1 MSSLSRIAFVLVFLL
16 STAYTADDNRL
27 TIYTAQTGYSIT
39 IVQIQNTPY
48 VGLVDVLD
56 PLGRTETKIDGNK
69 FRLMFTP
76 PGASPR
82 EFEFQ
87 AGNKTYKTSRDKPEL
102 TASFA
107 IQNERGYIP
116 VASLPALL
124 ASLLDQQIQFHEN
137 ARRLFLSG
145 APTRFTAELRKDATS
160 SLVLR
165 FQKPV
170 NPFIATEPG
179 KLHMVFTRDPVIAT
193 GAENL
198 TFTDPLIS
206 AAIFEE
212 HGGLAE
218 LTVNATSPL
227 IASFSDGG
235 RIITLTAAPTAQP
248 AAQAA
253 NEQSSAPVAESPAV
267 TPATP
272 VVPLAPRAP
281 NFLVVVDPAHGGD
294 ERGAALSNT
303 LQEKDVTLALARRIA
318 GQLEAKGITAILIR
332 SGDSTN
338 SLDQRAAA
346 ANSMRP
352 ALYIAVHAVSLG
364 QGSSVFTAQL
374 PPSTIDRRAFL
385 PWNSA
390 QSAYLDLSSVAGGS
404 IAAELNTRKVPVRAT
419 SASVRPLNNVAAPAV
434 AIEVSPLS
442 SDVSTLTSADY
453 QQRIAGAIA
462 AGVSAVRNKLE
473 AAR

>member
-1 MSSLSRIAFVLVFLL
+1 MSSLSRIAFALALLL

-39 IVQIQNTPY
+39 VVQIQNTPY

-56 PLGRTETKIDGNK
+56 PLGRTDTKIDGNK
-69 FRLMFTP
+69 LRLKFTP
-76 PGASPR
+76 PGSSPR

-87 AGNKTYKTSRDKPEL
+87 AGNKTYKRNRDKPEL

-116 VASLPALL
+116 VASLPAFL
-124 ASLLDQQIQFHEN
+124 ASLLDQQIQFHDN

-145 APTRFTAELRKDATS
+145 ASTRFTAELRKDATS

-179 KLHMVFTRDPVIAT
+179 KLRMVFTRDPVIAT

-206 AAIFEE
+206 AAVFEE
-212 HGGLAE
+212 HSGLAE

-235 RIITLTAAPTAQP
+235 RTITLTAAPTAQP
-248 AAQAA
+248 PAQAA
-253 NEQSSAPVAESPAV
+253 NEQPSAPTAESPAV
-267 TPATP
+267 TPNTSTL
-272 VVPLAPRAP
+272 PLAPRAP
-281 NFLVVVDPAHGGD
+281 SFLVVVDPAHGGN
-294 ERGAALSNT
+294 ERGAALSNS
-303 LQEKDVTLALARRIA
+303 LQEKDVTLSLARRIA
-318 GQLEAKGITAILIR
+318 AQLEAKGITAILIR

-364 QGSSVFTAQL
+364 QGSTVFTAQL
-374 PPSTIDRRAFL
+374 PPSTIDRRSFL
-385 PWNSA
+385 PWNNA

-419 SASVRPLNNVAAPAV
+419 SASVRPLNNVAAPAI

-442 SDVSTLTSADY
+442 SDVSTLTNADY

>member
-27 TIYTAQTGYSIT
+27 TIYTSQTGYSIT
-39 IVQIQNTPY
+39 VIQIQNTHY

-69 FRLMFTP
+69 LRLMFTP
-76 PGASPR
+76 PGSSPR

-87 AGNKTYKTSRDKPEL
+87 AGNKTYKTTRDKPEL
-102 TASFA
+102 NAPFA

-116 VASLPALL
+116 VVSLPAFL

-145 APTRFTAELRKDATS
+145 APTRFTAEVRKDATS

-179 KLHMVFTRDPVIAT
+179 KLRMVFTRDPVIST
-193 GAENL
+193 GSDTL
-198 TFTDPLIS
+198 TFSDPIVTS
-206 AAIFEE
+206 ATFAE
-212 HGGLAE
+212 HSGLAD
-218 LTVNATSPL
+218 LTVNSTAPL

-235 RIITLTAAPTAQP
+235 RTITLAPTPTAQP
-248 AAQAA
+248 PAQTGT
-253 NEQSSAPVAESPAV
+253 EQPVAPPADLSTT
-267 TPATP
+267 TPPISTL
-272 VVPLAPRAP
+272 PLAPRAP
-281 NFLVVVDPAHGGD
+281 SFLVVVDPAHGGD
-294 ERGAALSNT
+294 ERGAALSNS
-303 LQEKDVTLALARRIA
+303 LQEKDVTLSLARRIA
-318 GQLEAKGITAILIR
+318 AQLEAKGITAILIR

-364 QGSSVFTAQL
+364 QGSTVFTAQL
-374 PPSTIDRRAFL
+374 PASTIDRRSFL

-442 SDVSTLTSADY
+442 SDVSSLTSADY

-473 AAR
+473 VSR

>member
-1 MSSLSRIAFVLVFLL
+1 MSSLSRIALVLVLLL

-27 TIYTAQTGYSIT
+27 TIYTTQTGYSIT
-39 IVQIQNTPY
+39 VIQIQNTHY

-56 PLGRTETKIDGNK
+56 PLGRTETKIDGSK
-69 FRLMFTP
+69 LRLMFTP
-76 PGASPR
+76 PGSSPR
-82 EFEFQ
+82 QFEFQ
-87 AGNKTYKTSRDKPEL
+87 AGNKIYKTTRDRPEL
-102 TASFA
+102 TAPFA

-116 VASLPALL
+116 VASLPAFLS
-124 ASLLDQQIQFHEN
+124 SLLDQQIQFHEN
-137 ARRLFLSG
+137 SRRLFLSG
-145 APTRFTAELRKDATS
+145 APTRFTAEIRKDATS

-179 KLHMVFTRDPVIAT
+179 KLRMVFTRDPVIST
-193 GAENL
+193 GSDTL
-198 TFTDPLIS
+198 TFSDPIIS
-206 AAIFEE
+206 SATFAE
-212 HGGLAE
+212 HSGLAD
-218 LTVNATSPL
+218 LTVNSTVPL

-235 RIITLTAAPTAQP
+235 RTITLAPTPTAQP
-248 AAQAA
+248 PAQTAT
-253 NEQSSAPVAESPAV
+253 EQPVAPPAELPTT
-267 TPATP
+267 TPPISTL
-272 VVPLAPRAP
+272 PLAPRAP
-281 NFLVVVDPAHGGD
+281 SFLVVVDPAHGGD
-294 ERGAALSNT
+294 ERGAALSNS
-303 LQEKDVTLALARRIA
+303 LQEKDVTLSLARRIA
-318 GQLEAKGITAILIR
+318 AQLEAKGITAILIR
-332 SGDSTN
+332 SGDTTN

-346 ANSMRP
+346 TNSMRP

-364 QGSSVFTAQL
+364 QGSTVFTAQL
-374 PPSTIDRRAFL
+374 PPSTIDRRSFL
-385 PWNSA
+385 PWNNA

-419 SASVRPLNNVAAPAV
+419 SASVRPLNNIAAPAV

-442 SDVSTLTSADY
+442 SDVSTLTNADY

>member
-1 MSSLSRIAFVLVFLL
+1 MSSLSRITLVLVLLL

-39 IVQIQNTPY
+39 VIELQNTHY
-48 VGLVDVLD
+48 VGLIDVLD
-56 PLGRTETKIDGNK
+56 PLGRTETRIDGNK
-69 FRLMFTP
+69 LRLMFTP
-76 PGASPR
+76 PGSSPR

-87 AGNKTYKTSRDKPEL
+87 AGNKTYKTSRDKPEF
-102 TASFA
+102 TAPFA

-116 VASLPALL
+116 VASLPAFL

-145 APTRFTAELRKDATS
+145 APTRFTAEIRKDATP

-179 KLHMVFTRDPVIAT
+179 KLRMVFTRDPVIST
-193 GAENL
+193 GSDTL
-198 TFTDPLIS
+198 TFSDPIIS
-206 AAIFEE
+206 SATFAE
-212 HGGLAE
+212 HSGLAD
-218 LTVNATSPL
+218 LTVNSTVPL
-227 IASFSDGG
+227 IAAFSDGG
-235 RIITLTAAPTAQP
+235 RTITLAPTPTTQP
-248 AAQAA
+248 PAQAA
-253 NEQSSAPVAESPAV
+253 TEQPVAPSAELPIT
-267 TPATP
+267 TPP
-272 VVPLAPRAP
+272 VSTLPLAPRAP
-281 NFLVVVDPAHGGD
+281 SFLVVVDPAHGGD
-294 ERGAALSNT
+294 ERGAALSNS
-303 LQEKDVTLALARRIA
+303 LQEKDVTLSLARRIA
-318 GQLEAKGITAILIR
+318 TQLEAKGITAILIR

-364 QGSSVFTAQL
+364 QGSTVFTAQL
-374 PPSTIDRRAFL
+374 PPSTIDRRSFL

-390 QSAYLDLSSVAGGS
+390 QSAYLDLSSITGGS

-419 SASVRPLNNVAAPAV
+419 SASVRPLNNIAAPAI